1 MAEAQQVK
9 LLMTWDIIPEHEQEY
24 FEFVIRDFIP
34 GVQRLGC
41 ELSDAWATVYGDQP
55 QILVGAVVSS
65 LNRARQ
71 LISSQAWTDLNL
83 KLMEYVQNYEQKIIP
98 AKTGFQL

>member
-1 MAEAQQVK
+1 MTEAQQVK

-83 KLMEYVQNYEQKIIP
+83 KLLEYVQNYEQKIIP